1 MLCALVVSSKTWYDK
16 AVFNVDFSER
26 LPSYNLAHINTMESE
41 FLSALDYRATV
52 SLSLYAKCARLQPHA
67 PGSWPPSP
75 PGSAYSPRP
84 PCPRTQRASLLPY
97 ELVLT
102 LLSDHALRRPH
113 DRYFFALQDVLG
125 TSNTRRSTWTAGES
139 TRPA

>member
-1 MLCALVVSSKTWYDK
+1 VLCALVVSSKTWYDK

-26 LPSYNLAHINTMESE
+26 LPSYNLAHINTMETE

-52 SLSLYAKCARLQPHA
+52 SVSLYAKCASLSPHVPRQWPCVA
-67 PGSWPPSP
+67 TVPAWLYAKPQPPSP
-75 PGSAYSPRP
+75 RAPRL
-84 PCPRTQRASLLPY
+84 SN
-97 ELVLT
+97 LV
-102 LLSDHALRRPH
+102 LRRPP

-139 TRPA
+139 VKR

>member
-52 SLSLYAKCARLQPHA
+52 SLSLYAKCARLEPHA
-67 PGSWPPSP
+67 PGLLATVPATLFLFF
-75 PGSAYSPRP
+75 GQA
-84 PCPRTQRASLLPY
+84 TQIY
-97 ELVLT
+97 
-102 LLSDHALRRPH
+102 
-113 DRYFFALQDVLG
+113 
-125 TSNTRRSTWTAGES
+125 
-139 TRPA
+139 